1 MKHHFAW
8 TRSVQSLVAPVAC
21 ALLGLTA
28 CSEPK
33 GPDVLVIVV
42 DTLRA
47 DRVGAYGAARDTTPK
62 LDALAQDGILFEE
75 TCAQA
80 PRTWQS
86 FVSIL
91 TGLYPPRHGVRFIH
105 DEPLA
110 AGIAHLGSILG
121 EAGYDTASFDPIP
134 FVRGMTGGRG
144 FGLYLDAEAAGRW
157 VQDIE
162 LAGAVEKWLGQ
173 ERDRPAF
180 AFVRLHGPHW
190 PYKSDPEILA
200 SFGEEEYAQDSH
212 RFLKGDYGIDV
223 VEPGQGFTL
232 TDAEAY
238 RERLFDMNYT
248 ERELDHMSL
257 HYDASVR
264 TTDAVVGHV
273 LDWLR
278 ETGRLDSTLVVITSD
293 HGESLGERGYLQH
306 GPRVDYT
313 VMRVPLIVRFPAD
326 AAHGRPGL
334 RVGQL
339 VRSVDIAPTV
349 LEMLGIEP
357 PARFDGVSLLSVVDD
372 GAELGLTCYGES
384 GREFMGVDPELAL
397 PGIAGKQRMLRS
409 QRWKI
414 IYRHD
419 GKTPI
424 FRLYD
429 LVEDPHEERDVGA
442 EHPEELAELKAELES
457 LMAGDQ
463 GSDEAE
469 TPLTP
474 EQIEQLRTLG
484 YVQ

>member
-1 MKHHFAW
+1 GP
-8 TRSVQSLVAPVAC
+8 Q
-21 ALLGLTA
+21 
-28 CSEPK
+28 

-47 DRVGAYGAARDTTPK
+47 DRVGAYGAARDTTPE
-62 LDALAQDGILFEE
+62 LDAFAREGILFEE

-91 TGLYPPRHGVRFIH
+91 TGLYPPHHGVRFIH

-110 AGIAHLGSILG
+110 ADIPHLGSILG
-121 EAGYDTASFDPIP
+121 DAGYDTASFDPIP

-144 FGLYLDAEAAGRW
+144 FGLYLDAEVAGRW

-173 ERDRPAF
+173 ERDHPAF

-190 PYKSDPEILA
+190 PYKSDPGILA
-200 SFGEEEYAQDSH
+200 SFGEEEYAQESH
-212 RFLKGDYGIDV
+212 RFVKGDYGIDL
-223 VEPGQGFTL
+223 VEAGHGFTL

-238 RERLFDMNYT
+238 RERIFDTNYT
-248 ERELDHMSL
+248 EREFEHMSL

-264 TTDAVVGHV
+264 TTDAVVGHM

-278 ETGRLDSTLVVITSD
+278 ESGRLESTLVVVTSD

-326 AAHGRPGL
+326 AAHGRRGL

-349 LEMLGIEP
+349 VETLGLEP
-357 PARFDGVSLLSVVDD
+357 PARLDGVSLLSVVDD
-372 GAELGLTCYGES
+372 GTELGRTCYGETD
-384 GREFMGVDPELAL
+384 REFMGVDPELAL

-409 QRWKI
+409 QRFKV

-419 GKTPI
+419 GKSPI

-429 LVEDPHEERDVGA
+429 LAEDPHEERDVGT
-442 EHPEELAELKAELES
+442 EHPEELAKLKAELGS
-457 LMAGDQ
+457 LMAGDN
-463 GSDEAE
+463 SPDEGE

-474 EQIEQLRTLG
+474 EQIEQFRALG